1 MEVVLRPS
9 NDRFL
14 AEVVFPAFQLGVVE
28 AAPALEHLLNFVAD
42 ADTRV
47 LLELVLDNSARDSF
61 FGMEDDRW
69 NQALY
74 RLLFFEWQADHDG
87 WYCSTPQVGFAGPWE
102 ETFHLAL
109 MLDDATYPYS
119 DDAQAAEYR
128 RNFWNAPKKDHGLA
142 TLLCGVWDPVPKFP
156 PDQVLTVEGHG
167 QYSPQHGIA
176 RADWSWRS
184 TLITNRWA
192 AKLPGV
198 LSRLLEREVQ
208 RLKPVTPPEKFEIL
222 EYWLGR
228 VPAPPVLAVSFS
240 GLGPRAMDWIRDIG
254 QLARVIRLAA
264 AQQQGLTAVLGMPTR
279 GRDHSRG

>member
-9 NDRFL
+9 NDLFL
-14 AEVVFPAFQLGVVE
+14 TEVVFPAFQLGVVD
-28 AAPALEHLLNFVAD
+28 ATPGLEHLIERVGD
-42 ADTRV
+42 PDTRV
-47 LLELVLDNSARDSF
+47 LLELVLDNCGRDTF
-61 FGMEDDRW
+61 FGLDDARW

-74 RLLFFEWQADHDG
+74 RLLFFEWAPDDHG
-87 WYCSTPQVGFAGPWE
+87 WLCTTPALGFAGPWE

-109 MLDDATYPYS
+109 MLEDPTYPYA
-119 DDAQAAEYR
+119 DDAKAGEYR
-128 RNFWNAPKKDHGLA
+128 RAFWGTPKKEHGLA
-142 TLLCGVWDPVPKFP
+142 TLMCGVWDPVPRFP

-184 TLITNRWA
+184 TITVNRWA

-208 RLKPVTPPEKFEIL
+208 RLKPVTPPEKHEIL

-228 VPAPPVLAVSFS
+228 VPDPPVLAVSFS

-254 QLARVIRLAA
+254 QLARVLRLAA
-264 AQQQGLTAVLGMPTR
+264 AQQQGLTAVLGVPNR
-279 GRDHSRG
+279 GRDSRG